1 VDGQKYRFATI
12 CSEFW
17 RHPVGVI
24 DRNRANSIDREHDE
38 TDYLQEKLGI
48 AGTISE
54 RIFYIVKIALYLLFA
69 LEPQ

>member
-1 VDGQKYRFATI
+1 MARNTVSLLYARNSGGI
-12 CSEFW
+12 
-17 RHPVGVI
+17 PVGVI